1 MKKFEFVAGT
11 SKDDIVMGLC
21 LPVSI
26 MLPALTTYLI
36 IFYSERYASFRSA
49 PLLFRAFV
57 FVPALYLTYF
67 LIKKARK
74 NAANKFVVNLDE
86 LSIRI
91 WKNEKEVVS
100 GKILSCKIKAS
111 NDKLV
116 HVDIGTEEDNISFRA
131 RPKEYR
137 TITGNTSF
145 NPFGTGTVSD
155 METVLALGVKI
166 KNTIEK
172 QVLDDNAYVAKN

>member
-36 IFYSERYASFRSA
+36 IFYSEMYASFRSA

-74 NAANKFVVNLDE
+74 NAANKFVKLCKLLMAMSCFLD
-86 LSIRI
+86 
-91 WKNEKEVVS
+91 KT
-100 GKILSCKIKAS
+100 KILVA
-111 NDKLV
+111 LY
-116 HVDIGTEEDNISFRA
+116 SF
-131 RPKEYR
+131 
-137 TITGNTSF
+137 
-145 NPFGTGTVSD
+145 
-155 METVLALGVKI
+155 
-166 KNTIEK
+166 
-172 QVLDDNAYVAKN
+172 